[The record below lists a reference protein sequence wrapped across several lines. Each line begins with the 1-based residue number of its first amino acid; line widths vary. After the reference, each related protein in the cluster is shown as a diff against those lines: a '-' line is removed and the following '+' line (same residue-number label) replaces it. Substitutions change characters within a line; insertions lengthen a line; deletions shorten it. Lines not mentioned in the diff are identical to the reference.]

1 MSIISRCAP
10 KGSEPMELRN
20 GDHMSRQ
27 EFHRLY
33 ENAPRSFKAELI
45 GGVVHVA
52 SPLRVAHANHHGHLA
67 MLFAAYEF
75 NTSGVE
81 AGDNATVILGDQ
93 SEPQPDLYLRV
104 LPEYGGQSATTADDY
119 VDGAPEL
126 VAEVAHSSRS
136 IDLHAKREDYARN
149 GVREYLVMS
158 LADARL
164 RWFDLAS
171 NSELSADTDGVIRV
185 RSFPGLWIDAQSLFA
200 RDFRKLMGI
209 FQQGIDDPT
218 HAAFVN
224 RLANSRQ
231 SK

>member
-1 MSIISRCAP
+1 MSIISRSAP
-10 KGSEPMELRN
+10 KRSEPVELSN
-20 GDHMSRQ
+20 GDRMSRV

-33 ENAPRSFKAELI
+33 ENAPRNFKAELI

-52 SPLRVAHANHHGHLA
+52 SPLRVAHGNHHGHLA
-67 MLFAAYEF
+67 MLFSAYEF
-75 NTSGVE
+75 NTPGVE
-81 AGDNATVILGDQ
+81 MGDNVTVILGDQ

-104 LPEYGGQSATTADDY
+104 LPEYGGQSATSTDDY

-158 LADARL
+158 LSDARL

-171 NSELSADTDGVIRV
+171 NCELSADTDSVIRV
-185 RSFPGLWIDAQSLFA
+185 RSFPGLWIDAQALFS
-200 RDFRKLMGI
+200 RDFRKLMAI
-209 FQQGIDDPT
+209 FQQGIDDPA
-218 HAAFVN
+218 HAAFVEQ
-224 RLANSRQ
+224 LANSRRT
-231 SK
+231 K